1 MKKRGFTL
9 IELLVVIAIIAVLV
23 ALLLPAVQQAREAAR
38 RSSCKNNLKQLG
50 LAIHNYHD
58 VFNRTPPAAVANG
71 LSGAHANTAFVQILP
86 YVDQAPLYNQLSNV
100 GFGNIG
106 VNYWLGSGSAGP
118 VRNVL
123 DGVNVPVYRCPS
135 DPRPEQ
141 RDVGSSGAGTSAMVP
156 SYVLI
161 AGSNNHPTTDSTGLL
176 SGSQHSSGGFFPGN
190 VAFQFRDCIDGLS
203 NTMMVAEQ
211 SNWHPTQQNQ
221 WRFAF
226 SSSGPWM
233 GSKNSRIP
241 RGNGTWLA
249 SGSHGG
255 APDDDSRCYTMTT
268 VRQSPNPPGYS
279 GFNNS
284 VRCNT
289 ALLSAHTGGV
299 QVLLG
304 DGTVRFISD
313 NINLNTLKNLADK
326 DDGIPIGE
334 F

>member
-1 MKKRGFTL
+1 MNKRKGFTL

-38 RSSCKNNLKQLG
+38 RSACKNNLKQLG

-58 VFNRTPPAAVANG
+58 TFTKTPPAAVAG
-71 LSGAHANTAFVQILP
+71 GTSGAHANTAFVGLLP
-86 YVDQAPLYNQLSNV
+86 YVDQAPLYNQLAGV

-118 VRNVL
+118 VRNIL
-123 DGVNVPVYRCPS
+123 QGVTVPVYRCPS
-135 DPRPEQ
+135 DPRPES
-141 RDVGSSGAGTSAMVP
+141 RGIGSSGGSNPAMVA

-161 AGSNNHPTTDSTGLL
+161 AGSNAHPTTDFTDPG
-176 SGSQHSSGGFFPGN
+176 GDGHHSSGGFFPGT
-190 VAFQFRDCIDGLS
+190 ASFAFRDCTDGLS

-211 SNWHPTQQNQ
+211 ANWHPTQQNN
-221 WRFAF
+221 WRTAF
-226 SSSGPWM
+226 GSSGPWM

-241 RGNGTWLA
+241 SGDSTWAGA
-249 SGSHGG
+249 S
-255 APDDDSRCYTMTT
+255 PNNDVRCYTMTT
-268 VRQSPNPPGYS
+268 VRQRPNPPTYNGS
-279 GFNNS
+279 INS
-284 VRCNT
+284 ANRCNT

-304 DGTVRFISD
+304 DGGVRFISD
-313 NINLNTLKNLADK
+313 NVNLPTLKDLADK
-326 DDGIPIGE
+326 NDGNPIGA